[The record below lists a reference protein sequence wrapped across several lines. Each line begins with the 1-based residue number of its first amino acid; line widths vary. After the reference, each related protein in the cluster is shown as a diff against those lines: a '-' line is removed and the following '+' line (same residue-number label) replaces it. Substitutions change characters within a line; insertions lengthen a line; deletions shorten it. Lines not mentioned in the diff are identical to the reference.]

1 MKTTI
6 ELNLPEDFRTVSE
19 LFNIELAHT
28 IDAFIKHV
36 TLYNFI
42 TSHNESPNSQA
53 TQIFKKYHNTILNT
67 DGMRVADKAKLHV
80 EPVKKVVKLI
90 ANGIGANS
98 NSYKKIILD
107 WHASIYPKG
116 EK

>member
-6 ELNLPEDFRTVSE
+6 ELELPEDFRTVSE
-19 LFNIELAHT
+19 LFNIQLVHT

-42 TSHNESPNSQA
+42 TSHDETANSQA

-67 DGMRVADKAKLHV
+67 DGMKAAHKAKLHV

-90 ANGIGANS
+90 ANGFGANS
-98 NSYKKIILD
+98 NSYKKIISD

-116 EK
+116 TI